1 MSILTVI
8 GSILI
13 NGMFLLGIPSAEDVA
28 KITVAYTDNADSIR
42 EYTMEDKI
50 ETSVKLANFLRYDPF
65 AQADDPGEPLD
76 ERLVYVLQDGSQRVV
91 SANHST
97 VWWQGRAHALK
108 SPSMFVNLTEGGF
121 IYSNICEG
129 GDFSVEKSPPSRSL
143 PKRRSGWGN
152 SGGGGFSKRS
162 PSPGPAEE

>member
-1 MSILTVI
+1 MSNQKHRFGKELLRWLSSALCVSILTVI

-28 KITVAYTDNADSIR
+28 KITVAYTDNANSIR

-50 ETSVKLANFLRYDPF
+50 ETSVKLANFLRYDLF
-65 AQADDPGEPLD
+65 AQADDPGEPLIT
-76 ERLVYVLQDGSQRVV
+76 LVYVLQDGSQHVV

-108 SPSMFVNLTEGGF
+108 SPSMFVNLTEG
-121 IYSNICEG
+121 IY
-129 GDFSVEKSPPSRSL
+129 L
-143 PKRRSGWGN
+143 Q
-152 SGGGGFSKRS
+152 
-162 PSPGPAEE
+162 

>member
-1 MSILTVI
+1 MSNQKHRFGKELLRSLSTVLCVSMLTVI

-50 ETSVKLANFLRYDPF
+50 ETSVKLANFLRYDLF
-65 AQADDPGEPLD
+65 AQADDPGEPLIT
-76 ERLVYVLQDGSQRVV
+76 LVYVLQDGSQRVV

-97 VWWQGRAHALK
+97 VWWQGCAHALK
-108 SPSMFVNLTEGGF
+108 SPSMFVNLTEG
-121 IYSNICEG
+121 IY
-129 GDFSVEKSPPSRSL
+129 L
-143 PKRRSGWGN
+143 Q
-152 SGGGGFSKRS
+152 
-162 PSPGPAEE
+162 

>member
-1 MSILTVI
+1 MSKQKHRFGKELLRWLSTVLCVSILTVI

-50 ETSVKLANFLRYDPF
+50 ETSVKLANFLRYDLF
-65 AQADDPGEPLD
+65 AQADDPGEPLIT
-76 ERLVYVLQDGSQRVV
+76 LVYVLQDGSQRVV

-108 SPSMFVNLTEGGF
+108 SPSMFVNLTEG
-121 IYSNICEG
+121 IY
-129 GDFSVEKSPPSRSL
+129 L
-143 PKRRSGWGN
+143 Q
-152 SGGGGFSKRS
+152 
-162 PSPGPAEE
+162 